1 MESFSPS
8 ISFLLDGVFERT
20 QGIKVPFERVKSDF
34 CIDVSL
40 STIIIISIIQ
50 ALVAT
55 TNILY
60 KLKYHTQ

>member
-8 ISFLLDGVFERT
+8 ISFLLDGVLERT

-40 STIIIISIIQ
+40 STIIILDEKDNNVSPTGQGFIAST
-50 ALVAT
+50 AYV
-55 TNILY
+55 
-60 KLKYHTQ
+60 